1 MAAARAFADLGRVAR
16 LHSLAVGIIKKGY
29 PSRHPAQL
37 ATCSNDFNS
46 RSFAANL
53 LLRFQHTQRFVWS
66 VIQFTSQVLPPSSEN
81 ACSKWGDFV
90 AIFDQTKRT

>member
-1 MAAARAFADLGRVAR
+1 MRICANHRDAGTARHCRHPNSSAANDADEREFQRLWMAAARAFADLGRVAR

-46 RSFAANL
+46 RSFAFI
-53 LLRFQHTQRFVWS
+53 R
-66 VIQFTSQVLPPSSEN
+66 
-81 ACSKWGDFV
+81 G
-90 AIFDQTKRT
+90 